1 MKKNKIINLDG
12 TNAHLFFGDCMK
24 LFSKIPDESVALVL
38 TSPPYCMKK
47 AYEDSKADIKSFKL
61 QNGKALKQ
69 SIRVLK
75 KGGSLCWQIGYHVKH
90 SSIIPLDYLIY
101 QLVESINKNKPDD
114 EKMILRN
121 RIVWSFGHGLNADK
135 RMSGRHE
142 VILWFTKGDDYYFD
156 LDAIRVPQKYPGK
169 KYPKGHS
176 KEGRYSG
183 NPLGK
188 NPSDVW
194 EIPNVK
200 GRHPEKEDHPCQ
212 FPLAIP
218 LRLINALTKEGD
230 IVVDPF
236 MGSGT
241 TGAACEMTGRGF
253 FGADIHEEY
262 LVIAA
267 RRINEARS
275 GELRYRPDVPVVE
288 PNQKDAVARKPKTFK
303 W

>member
-1 MKKNKIINLDG
+1 MEKNKIIYLEG
-12 TNAHLFFGDCMK
+12 THAGLFFGDCMR
-24 LFSKIPDESVALVL
+24 LLSKISDESVSLVL

-47 AYEDSKADIKSFKL
+47 AYEDSKADIKFFKM
-61 QNGKALKQ
+61 QNRKVLKQ
-69 SIRVLK
+69 SVRVLK
-75 KGGSLCWQIGYHVKH
+75 RGGSLCWQVGYHVKN

-101 QLVESINKNKPDD
+101 QLVEDINKDKPEE
-114 EKMILRN
+114 EKMVLRN
-121 RIVWSFGHGLNADK
+121 RIIWSFGHGLNADK

-142 VILWFTKGDDYYFD
+142 VILWFTKGNDYCFD

-169 KYPKGHS
+169 KFPKGHP
-176 KEGRYSG
+176 KEGTYSG

-188 NPSDVW
+188 NPTDVW

-200 GRHPEKEDHPCQ
+200 GKHPEKEDHPCQ
-212 FPLAIP
+212 FPMAIP
-218 LRLINALTKEGD
+218 LRLIKALTKEGD

-241 TGAACEMTGRGF
+241 TGAACELTDRCF

-262 LVIAA
+262 LTIAA
-267 RRINEARS
+267 RRIIEAKS

-288 PNQKDAVARKPKTFK
+288 PNIKDPVAQKPKSFK